1 MWANEEHEDY
11 EHFYE
16 ACFFFLR
23 GLNVNLKYGLGSGR
37 NMKKKCEQQ
46 NLLELLQYTYIK
58 GNCACAL
65 LYKQADMNL
74 LEFLY
79 LVVKAGG
86 H

>member
-1 MWANEEHEDY
+1 
-11 EHFYE
+11 
-16 ACFFFLR
+16 
-23 GLNVNLKYGLGSGR
+23 
-37 NMKKKCEQQ
+37 MKKKCEQQ